1 MYKNFDKPS
10 DNMLISDREADRMFY
25 ESQQE
30 YFRKQKEAED
40 RKRIAIENQ
49 INEQNEYFLNR
60 ELEMD
65 EYINKRNSFIESVK
79 NSLLSECLMKIYKD
93 SSVAPL
99 TESYKVI
106 VNKICDYFEK
116 NNISCRWRPTN
127 REINRNAC

>member
-49 INEQNEYFLNR
+49 INEQNEYFKL
-60 ELEMD
+60 
-65 EYINKRNSFIESVK
+65 
-79 NSLLSECLMKIYKD
+79 KD
-93 SSVAPL
+93 
-99 TESYKVI
+99 
-106 VNKICDYFEK
+106 C
-116 NNISCRWRPTN
+116 
-127 REINRNAC
+127 